1 MPLAFWSLHKCFK
14 LDIRAIILRY
24 PIETFKVLENVISV
38 YVRQYLSAG
47 TREDFSYVRSITV
60 LINNIPVELPVGSIN
75 VRAVFGE
82 NAVLFHSTGHPVLIN
97 EWGFTL
103 ECLQHGAT
111 YYMVCVMPM
120 QIFIHLCFQKLS
132 K

>member
-1 MPLAFWSLHKCFK
+1 M
-14 LDIRAIILRY
+14 
-24 PIETFKVLENVISV
+24 
-38 YVRQYLSAG
+38 SAG
-47 TREDFSYVRSITV
+47 TSEDFSYAHSITV

-103 ECLQHGAT
+103 ESLQHGAT
-111 YYMVCVMPM
+111 YHAHADFHTAMFSEIVKIIL
-120 QIFIHLCFQKLS
+120 QIRSNFLTAVSLTFSVRFSRYETLFSSGGSALTIRFGIADC
-132 K
+132 